1 MLWKP
6 GLHLLQIPNRIW
18 PTLSQVAPMCP
29 TVKEALSHVI
39 SFNPDN
45 SPFIF
50 QDEEIKA
57 KTDSTVRA
65 IKPEQDFKLNQPAF
79 ISHYSFLLPR

>member
-1 MLWKP
+1 
-6 GLHLLQIPNRIW
+6 
-18 PTLSQVAPMCP
+18 MCP

-65 IKPEQDFKLNQPAF
+65 IKREQDFKLNQPGF
-79 ISHYSFLLPR
+79 ISHYSFLLPRQGTNQSTNTLNAKEKTASFKP